1 MKRVKLSLVTLV
13 LALLMCMPAYAG
25 QWIKDDTGWWYQNND
40 GTYLKN
46 GWYWIDG
53 ASYLFNDNGYIYQST
68 TTSDGYQVDGNGA
81 WVENGIVK
89 TRSTEASIS
98 NISVSVPNGYDVE
111 IDIANS
117 SIAVTEVNGVGG
129 ALLMNVN
136 EPAIVDIRGHYGEDG
151 LKRVSDEVVGGLI
164 TEVGNSPVLLA
175 QDIKQYPNGFWY
187 HYTYNVYNSNNEEMK
202 CNMYINFL
210 EQDARIVIIVN
221 NNREFTEDQFMMY
234 FVK

>member
-13 LALLMCMPAYAG
+13 LSLLMCMPAYAG
-25 QWIKDDTGWWYQNND
+25 QWLKDDTGWWYQNND

-68 TTSDGYQVDGNGA
+68 TTPDGYQVDGNGA

-111 IDIANS
+111 TDIANS